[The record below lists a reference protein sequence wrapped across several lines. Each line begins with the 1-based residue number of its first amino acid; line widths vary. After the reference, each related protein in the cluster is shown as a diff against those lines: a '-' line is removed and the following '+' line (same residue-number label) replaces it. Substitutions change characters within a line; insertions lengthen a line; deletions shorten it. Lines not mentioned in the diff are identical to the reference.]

1 MGAGGHIPVR
11 TCVVCGRKRHQSELL
26 RLALDQ
32 EQWIT
37 VDHHLCM
44 GGRGAY
50 ACPSCLPRLR
60 MANRLKK
67 AFRHQARGI
76 AKNILQP
83 STAPPSKGTG
93 SDFEERGPQDVMHN
107 Q

>member
-1 MGAGGHIPVR
+1 MGASEHKPVR
-11 TCVVCGRKRHQSELL
+11 TCVVCGKKKQKSDLL
-26 RLALDQ
+26 RLALNS
-32 EQWIT
+32 EQCIT

-60 MANRLKK
+60 MVNRLRK
-67 AFRHQARGI
+67 AFRHQARGV
-76 AKNILQP
+76 AKNILPQSSILP
-83 STAPPSKGTG
+83 NNGAGL
-93 SDFEERGPQDVMHN
+93 DFEERRPRDVMHN